1 MVSSLLFATSQE
13 LQDLLQI
20 DVEKHIDDEE
30 SVKQKATLYHDNEE
44 TLSSQMEDDDYI
56 VVGSQKVS
64 KMDITCLESD
74 CFANEDILNTFL
86 MSIANDIDGVSY
98 FQYF

>member
-30 SVKQKATLYHDNEE
+30 SVKQKATLYHDDEE

-56 VVGSQKVS
+56 IVGSQKVS
-64 KMDITCLESD
+64 KMDITRLKSD

-86 MSIANDIDGVSY
+86 MSIANDIDSVSY